1 MIVVVLILVI
11 LILSVILAFQFGRKS
26 VPTPVGVTKTPIE
39 GKQEVTSPIT
49 EKAQSIETVP
59 PEDKGTCETT
69 GDWAM
74 SGQCEAT
81 GTAIFTQTYK
91 ESKPGACPST
101 EKARVKPCCYQKGD
115 WKDTTQCKTNGRK
128 VQTQTTVNCAEN
140 FKTREVDCEYV
151 GPWTQ
156 IGSCSSD
163 GKQYYTRA
171 TVNSSESK
179 SKSDDC
185 CYISAWGGWTGWS
198 NCDGSKKTRSRT
210 RFVVNCPAGTPT
222 SETQTQSCSIP
233 ISSYFTA
240 TCADLGGGSDVI
252 SASNLDDCMRKC
264 KNNTH
269 GHGYTCYGLIHGP
282 GFCRV
287 YNNKGLDHSTNIC
300 NDGLKTYTLN

>member
-11 LILSVILAFQFGRKS
+11 LILSIILAFQFGRKS

-49 EKAQSIETVP
+49 ENAQSIETVP
-59 PEDKGTCETT
+59 PEDKGTCELS
-69 GDWAM
+69 GNWAM
-74 SGQCEAT
+74 SDKCNAD
-81 GTAIFTQTYK
+81 GTAIFTQAYK
-91 ESKPGACPST
+91 ESKPGACP
-101 EKARVKPCCYQKGD
+101 EDQKADIRPCCYQKGD
-115 WKDTTQCKTNGRK
+115 WKDTTPCKTNGRK

-179 SKSDDC
+179 SKSDNC

-198 NCDGSKKTRSRT
+198 NCNGSSKSRSRS
-210 RFVVNCPAGTPT
+210 RIVVNCPAGTPT
-222 SETQTQSCSIP
+222 SESQTQSCSIP